1 MRESADASAEPS
13 ASACAHR
20 FAFSAYSFTFGWK
33 RERNERKKY
42 CVICHLLSFLLHLS
56 LGRLALGVQ
65 LLEDAR
71 EDALVPGRRHEVHW
85 FWEGRRK
92 KGRRNGGRKEGGM
105 ERNDSYNQ
113 FFLIPSF
120 YSPLTFCADVVLVH
134 SVEVLHRR
142 VEDVRRVTQVVCTH
156 DRGVERHPVERRDR
170 LLVEPL
176 LRLIYR
182 RALERGGT

>member
-1 MRESADASAEPS
+1 M
-13 ASACAHR
+13 C
-20 FAFSAYSFTFGWK
+20 Y
-33 RERNERKKY
+33 
-42 CVICHLLSFLLHLS
+42 LS
-56 LGRLALGVQ
+56 LTFFPPSPFPWPPCAGRAAPRGCAGGCPCAGPTTRSTLVLGGKK
-65 LLEDAR
+65 E
-71 EDALVPGRRHEVHW
+71 EKKKEW
-85 FWEGRRK
+85 RK